1 MKQADKNIIHS
12 IGWIRQP
19 NDRKD
24 LILEEIEKQISRM
37 NLSSNELKSKCL
49 IRSSLKIHLKN
60 GGNFGKQFLDFINS
74 NDNQPDEADRGQ
86 SSSPVE
92 MITDRKGVQSLN
104 RLLTLTHT
112 LKTMFSRKKLF
123 DFMRSFYVPNVKVL
137 NTLAIALPV

>member
-37 NLSSNELKSKCL
+37 NLNSKDTNLKSKCL

-60 GGNFGKQFLDFINS
+60 GGNYGKQFLDFINS
-74 NDNQPDEADRGQ
+74 NENQQDDADRAQ
-86 SSSPVE
+86 STSPVD
-92 MITDRKGVQSLN
+92 MITDRQVFTFSNYYIVPIFESSAFYSKHLRN
-104 RLLTLTHT
+104 RNILL
-112 LKTMFSRKKLF
+112 SIEYQKK
-123 DFMRSFYVPNVKVL
+123 RR
-137 NTLAIALPV
+137 

>member
-1 MKQADKNIIHS
+1 
-12 IGWIRQP
+12 
-19 NDRKD
+19 
-24 LILEEIEKQISRM
+24 M

-92 MITDRKGVQSLN
+92 MITDRKGIQSLSFKN
-104 RLLTLTHT
+104 RLLTFASKDRFE
-112 LKTMFSRKKLF
+112 LKTMF
-123 DFMRSFYVPNVKVL
+123 
-137 NTLAIALPV
+137 

>member
-1 MKQADKNIIHS
+1 LTTPTHIIEFLLTSNSHQTVGFGMKQADKNIIHS

-60 GGNFGKQFLDFINS
+60 GGNFGKHFLDFINS

-92 MITDRKGVQSLN
+92 MITDRKGVQTIYSLWHV
-104 RLLTLTHT
+104 RT
-112 LKTMFSRKKLF
+112 
-123 DFMRSFYVPNVKVL
+123 V
-137 NTLAIALPV
+137 

>member
-104 RLLTLTHT
+104 RLLTLTHDVF
-112 LKTMFSRKKLF
+112 KKKLF

>member
-104 RLLTLTHT
+104 RLLTLTYT
-112 LKTMFSRKKLF
+112 LKTMFSRKNYLIF
-123 DFMRSFYVPNVKVL
+123 CEVFMCQM
-137 NTLAIALPV
+137 